1 MSSYTDGFVLFIAL
15 GLGVVAGTLLPLW
28 RKRQRR
34 RRESRA
40 FAQSVV
46 QTWSLP
52 KEVGWF
58 KGGLIQTDLDAQGY
72 SMFRYK
78 GRRFRFPAPLSD
90 NGIEAWNIT
99 EREAKIIVLLCW
111 ASMHH
116 GDA

>member
-1 MSSYTDGFVLFIAL
+1 MSTYTDGIVLFIAL

-40 FAQSVV
+40 FAQNLV

-58 KGGLIQTDLDAQGY
+58 KGGLIQTDLDAQGH
-72 SMFRYK
+72 SVFLYK
-78 GRRFRFPAPLSD
+78 GRRFRFPAALSD

-99 EREAKIIVLLCW
+99 VREARVCVQLLW
-111 ASMHH
+111 RWIENQP
-116 GDA
+116 